1 LIAFRRHW
9 QAVLT
14 LLSAILVAG
23 AIYGT
28 SFFFETKETD
38 SQVAAWELT
47 VAQLYGMQ
55 IDDFSP
61 LGEGGL
67 YFEWIDP
74 EDSDLFCTQSQ
85 SCNIIRLA
93 NVISCP
99 HGFRVSYD
107 FLDGEDRVLSKHL
120 SNTTYVPL
128 GTFTLMEIDTEK
140 LPESGSLFLKG
151 AECQSEYSPE

>member
-1 LIAFRRHW
+1 MFRRHW
-9 QAVLT
+9 QEVVT
-14 LLSAILVAG
+14 LLSVALFAG
-23 AIYGT
+23 AIYWT
-28 SFFFETKETD
+28 SHILENTETE
-38 SQVAAWELT
+38 SQVSAWELT
-47 VAQLYGMQ
+47 VSQLYGHQ
-55 IDDFSP
+55 VDDFSP

-67 YFEWIDP
+67 YFEWVDP

-107 FLDGEDRVLSKHL
+107 FLDGEDQVLSKHL

-128 GTFTLMEIDTEK
+128 GTFTMMEIDTEE

-151 AECQSEYSPE
+151 AECQSKYSPE